1 MNQKEFEE
9 LEKEIHRFIEQLGDK
24 YIDGYDL
31 IKHLKE
37 NLVKE

>member
-1 MNQKEFEE
+1 MTEKEFEE
-9 LEKEIHRFIEQLGDK
+9 LEKEIHRFISQLGDK

-37 NLVKE
+37 KLVKK